1 MMNMAE
7 LATATRLGV
16 APVNVVW
23 EDNDYGLIS
32 WKQEVEF
39 GHHFGTEFTTPDLVT
54 ISEGL
59 GCHARRIS
67 SADEFRPALKEA
79 FDRRDKPSVIVVPV
93 DYTENVK
100 LTKRLGQ
107 LIAR

>member
-1 MMNMAE
+1 M
-7 LATATRLGV
+7 
-16 APVNVVW
+16 W

-59 GCHARRIS
+59 GCHARRIG
-67 SADEFRPALKEA
+67 SADELRPALKEA
-79 FDRRDKPSVIVVPV
+79 FDRRDRPSVIVVPV
-93 DYTENVK
+93 DYSENVK